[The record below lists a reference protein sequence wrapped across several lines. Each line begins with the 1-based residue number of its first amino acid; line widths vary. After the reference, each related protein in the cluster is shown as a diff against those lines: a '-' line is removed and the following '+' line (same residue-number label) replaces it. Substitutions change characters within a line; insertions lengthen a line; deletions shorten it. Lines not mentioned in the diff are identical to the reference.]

1 MTVTSRTQIGLI
13 RQRQLVLNTYL
24 NGHTKMNLKR
34 MATGLALMALL
45 ALVVVACGNDAAVE
59 PEIDGAWA
67 RPGAEGDN
75 AAAYMNITN
84 EGDDD
89 IILTGASS
97 DVARMVEVH
106 ESRMEDGTMRME
118 EVPEIVVEA
127 GDTVALEPGGYH
139 VMFMHLEQDLEP
151 GDSFML
157 TLHFEDLDDIELEV
171 TVEEQ

>member
-1 MTVTSRTQIGLI
+1 
-13 RQRQLVLNTYL
+13 
-24 NGHTKMNLKR
+24 MNLR
-34 MATGLALMALL
+34 RTVLGFLAIAMLTLIVA
-45 ALVVVACGNDAAVE
+45 ACGDNGATE
-59 PEIDGAWA
+59 PEIDDVWA

-89 IILTGASS
+89 IVLTGASS

-157 TLHFEDLDDIELEV
+157 MLHFDDLDDVELEV